1 MDLKQELETVQIS
14 IYCNIVSMLLKE
26 HKTLSLAKLIVFSYL
41 VKKEALTHCNIFT
54 SNIKKD
60 IINKYLSLLSGDID
74 RLFASYEY
82 ILKAIN
88 ILNKNGFIDCNGIF
102 ISKTNK
108 LNTGTFL
115 YVYEENKF
123 TKKVIEKTKTM
134 SDAQFMREVLSNV

>member
-1 MDLKQELETVQIS
+1 MDLKQELEAVQIS

-26 HKTLSLAKLIVFSYL
+26 HQTLSLAKLIVFSYL
-41 VKKEALTHCNIFT
+41 VKKEAVTQCNIFT

-60 IINKYLSLLSGDID
+60 LINKYLSLLLGDID
-74 RLFASYEY
+74 KLFASYEY

-88 ILNKNGFIDCNGIF
+88 ILKKNGFIDCNGTL

-108 LNTGTFL
+108 LNTDTFI
-115 YVYEENKF
+115 YEENKF
-123 TKKVIEKTKTM
+123 TKKVIEKAKNM

>member
-1 MDLKQELETVQIS
+1 MDLKQELEAVQIS

-41 VKKEALTHCNIFT
+41 VKKEALTPCNIFT

-74 RLFASYEY
+74 NLFASYEY

-88 ILNKNGFIDCNGIF
+88 ILKKNGFIDCNGIL

-108 LNTGTFL
+108 LNNFV

-123 TKKVIEKTKTM
+123 TKKVIEKTKNM